1 MTTTR
6 GRENHFSM
14 VEKHLLGKDQ
24 FVFVFPFEAQQLF
37 GESPYFFSLVKHN
50 TYWGN
55 TNFFSPFELQQQ
67 IRPDLTSCWQQTQPD
82 KPLTADPTTRQAV
95 GTPPSQSHWQRT
107 GRNFN
112 LHFTGFETQT
122 LLEWVILPVS
132 HNPSGGKHQIFPLK
146 LVLF

>member
-1 MTTTR
+1 
-6 GRENHFSM
+6 M

-24 FVFVFPFEAQQLF
+24 FVFVFPFEAQGFLF
-37 GESPYFFSLVKHN
+37 GERQFFFSLLKHN

-95 GTPPSQSHWQRT
+95 RTAPSQSHWQRT

-112 LHFTGFETQT
+112 LHFH
-122 LLEWVILPVS
+122 WV
-132 HNPSGGKHQIFPLK
+132 
-146 LVLF
+146 